1 MKIRKGKIMETIGY
15 IFGIILQVLEKSLTA
30 DQALALIKDVFKE

>member
-1 MKIRKGKIMETIGY
+1 METIGY

-30 DQALALIKDVFKE
+30 DQALELIKNVFKE